1 MKRLTFNEA
10 MRQFNEQFPRIQ
22 SEIDSVSE
30 SDLDAI
36 VEDMMAPDGPMP
48 WDEEPEDMG

>member
-1 MKRLTFNEA
+1 MKRLTFNSA
-10 MRQFNEQFPRIQ
+10 MDQFREQFPR
-22 SEIDSVSE
+22 VSSGMDLVAD

-48 WDEEPEDMG
+48 WDEEAEDMG

>member
-1 MKRLTFNEA
+1 MARLTFAAA
-10 MRQFNEQFPRIQ
+10 MRQFHEQFPRV
-22 SEIDSVSE
+22 ETDLDSVVE